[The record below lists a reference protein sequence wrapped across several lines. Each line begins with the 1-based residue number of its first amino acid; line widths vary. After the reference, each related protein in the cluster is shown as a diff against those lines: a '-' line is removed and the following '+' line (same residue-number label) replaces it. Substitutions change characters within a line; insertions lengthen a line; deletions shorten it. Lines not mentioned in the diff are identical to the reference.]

1 MFLHEITLWNNEQS
15 LDNTLATKNRGMIS
29 ESHTFIPWESSF
41 ERLLC
46 NYLYN
51 KFVVLRTFESNVHY
65 CLIKDNRE
73 VVNTMV
79 YQASLPMCHDLFSLL
94 MPSFSLYLILSNLFG
109 SITLSF
115 CFHLIALTNHM
126 IKSTLLPTKL

>member
-1 MFLHEITLWNNEQS
+1 MFLHEITLWDNEQS
-15 LDNTLATKNRGMIS
+15 LDNTLATKNMGMIS
-29 ESHTFIPWESSF
+29 ESHTFISWESSF

-94 MPSFSLYLILSNLFG
+94 MPFLFILYCQIYLGASLSA
-109 SITLSF
+109 S
-115 CFHLIALTNHM
+115 A
-126 IKSTLLPTKL
+126 ST